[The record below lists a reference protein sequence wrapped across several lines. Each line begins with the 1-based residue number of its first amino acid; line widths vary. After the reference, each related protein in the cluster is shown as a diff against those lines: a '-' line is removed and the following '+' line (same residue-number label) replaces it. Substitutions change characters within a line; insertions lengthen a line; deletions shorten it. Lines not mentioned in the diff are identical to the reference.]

1 MKEVIEIGN
10 KLDLILMD
18 RSMVKEVQPKKIY
31 FSQIADILKD
41 SKLKINMP
49 IEGGRIIPLEVGTG
63 YSLCFYTSSGLYQC
77 KATIVERY
85 KENNMFFLVLERKTP
100 LSKLQRR
107 QFYRFN
113 CMMEVQYR
121 SILEGEEI
129 DVKEMERAEVL
140 KLNWSKAVM
149 IDLSG
154 GGMKLAT
161 TLQANKQDEVQIS
174 MVLPLSTGAKQYYI
188 KGVVVASIPSANRSN
203 VFEHRIEFKDI
214 TNQEREEIIKY
225 IFEEERRR
233 RQKN

>member
-1 MKEVIEIGN
+1 
-10 KLDLILMD
+10 
-18 RSMVKEVQPKKIY
+18 
-31 FSQIADILKD
+31 
-41 SKLKINMP
+41 
-49 IEGGRIIPLEVGTG
+49 
-63 YSLCFYTSSGLYQC
+63 
-77 KATIVERY
+77 
-85 KENNMFFLVLERKTP
+85 MFFLVLERKTP

-107 QFYRFN
+107 EFYRFN

-121 SILEGEEI
+121 AILEGEEI

-188 KGVVVASIPSANRSN
+188 KGVVVASIPSANLSN